1 MARLKVIALENMVV
15 MKVEMSTEMTN
26 QNDSCMLF
34 VCAFVHFST
43 FFHPKQHKQ
52 LFSFFVVVVKN
63 NFIYRSKTVYFKVF
77 SCKFRPASGVLVDV
91 KHCCWDDGPPKM
103 WTKTG
108 PNI

>member
-77 SCKFRPASGVLVDV
+77 SYKFRGVFKALLL
-91 KHCCWDDGPPKM
+91 G
-103 WTKTG
+103 
-108 PNI
+108 